1 MISLSQFNPIAV
13 PSFSLACMHVHK
25 TKAQF
30 SSVQLSSTSLRRRLL
45 LGVEVH
51 SGNRQAE
58 IKVCSEE
65 AGVEVGTARRL
76 VHQS

>member
-30 SSVQLSSTSLRRRLL
+30 SSAQLNVASSPAP
-45 LGVEVH
+45 
-51 SGNRQAE
+51 SG
-58 IKVCSEE
+58 S
-65 AGVEVGTARRL
+65 
-76 VHQS
+76 